1 MASPEHPEWSQPLP
15 VADSSPET
23 PQTPAAVGVPLFLAP
38 PAPPESLSDPAE
50 EGLPPFPG
58 AEQPGFERGSRPAAR
73 RTRGGKGQGSAA
85 GDRAATGRGDSGGP
99 ALRMLKGAREA
110 AAGMKVSDAQIRAV
124 LEDPHEV
131 QPDPTRPQRTQ
142 LRRDGLVIVTG
153 HDGMILRLTRRR

>member
-15 VADSSPET
+15 AADSSPET
-23 PQTPAAVGVPLFLAP
+23 PQTPAAVGVLLFLAP
-38 PAPPESLSDPAE
+38 PTPPESLSDPAE
-50 EGLPPFPG
+50 DVAPPFPG
-58 AEQPGFERGSRPAAR
+58 LEQPGSARDSRSDPR
-73 RTRGGKGQGSAA
+73 RTRGRGERSAA
-85 GDRAATGRGDSGGP
+85 GDAATGRGGSGGP

-124 LEDPHEV
+124 LEDPHDV

-142 LRRDGLVIVTG
+142 LRRDGLVVVTG